1 MGLEGGQLQI
11 MEAIKALDEKL
22 NFRIDKIE
30 NQNQIVI
37 ESIDSLT
44 KQYKVL
50 ETVQKKIRSDL
61 SNLQTELEVVKQQ
74 NIQTDI
80 VILGVPDDQENTVS
94 AVTNVL
100 KQYKLTLTDT
110 DYHRIY
116 RLKSRNNNSGFTPIC
131 VELNSRT
138 FKEAIFAQKRKYGP
152 VILGSSGSA
161 GSSSTNDVKKIVVK
175 HRMTPYFTNL
185 LKEAYKFKDTHN
197 YKFVWFQ
204 EKEILLKKEESS
216 KLIRIQCSA
225 DLQKL
230 T

>member
-1 MGLEGGQLQI
+1 MGLEGGHLEI
-11 MEAIKALDEKL
+11 MAAIKALDDKL
-22 NFRIDKIE
+22 NIRIDKIE

-37 ESIDSLT
+37 ENIENLT

-50 ETVQKKIRSDL
+50 ESEQKKIRNDL
-61 SNLQTELEVVKQQ
+61 SNIQLELEVVKQQ

-80 VILGVPDDQENTVS
+80 VIIGVPDNQDNTIS

-100 KQYKLTLTDT
+100 KQYKITLTDT

-116 RLKSRNNNSGFTPIC
+116 RLKNRNNNSGYTPIC

-138 FKEAIFAQKRKYGP
+138 FKAAIFAQKRKYGP
-152 VILGSSGSA
+152 ILLANSVA
-161 GSSSTNDVKKIVVK
+161 TGSSSTNESKKIIVK

-185 LKEAYKFKDTHN
+185 LKEVYKYKDTHN
-197 YKFVWFQ
+197 YKFAWFQ

-225 DLQKL
+225 DLQSL
-230 T
+230 N